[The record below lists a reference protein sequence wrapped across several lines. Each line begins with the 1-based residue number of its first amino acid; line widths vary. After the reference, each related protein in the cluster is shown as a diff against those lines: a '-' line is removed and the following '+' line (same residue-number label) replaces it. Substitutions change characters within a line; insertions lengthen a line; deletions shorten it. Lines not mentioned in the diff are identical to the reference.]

1 VLSGGEKGRLAIA
14 RLLMQ
19 PVNLL
24 VLDEPTNHL
33 DMRSKDILKEAL
45 KQYDGTLIL
54 VSHDREFLDGLCNKV
69 FEFKSGAIREFPGGI
84 FEFLQ
89 SRKLETL
96 KQLEHDKQAVKKT
109 ESKVVEQ
116 KKVINPEAEKQKKQ
130 LQTKIRNAE
139 ELIATIE
146 AELAKIEG
154 NLADPQTYADTKL
167 SAELLSQHTALKDKL
182 DSAMQNWE
190 ALLIQIELL

>member
-1 VLSGGEKGRLAIA
+1 
-14 RLLMQ
+14 LLENYIN
-19 PVNLL
+19 VNETSL
-24 VLDEPTNHL
+24 E
-33 DMRSKDILKEAL
+33 
-45 KQYDGTLIL
+45 
-54 VSHDREFLDGLCNKV
+54 DGLNKYIKWYRANSWNTLLV

-146 AELAKIEG
+146 AELQKIE
-154 NLADPQTYADTKL
+154 
-167 SAELLSQHTALKDKL
+167 
-182 DSAMQNWE
+182 
-190 ALLIQIELL
+190 